1 MYSYLETF
9 LNIIGTKMNKVLVLF
24 DFIDGNPGIGTVSSI
39 KRPSVGGSIVRQFNT
54 LTSFVNDKT
63 SLIVRYKVIF
73 I

>member
-39 KRPSVGGSIVRQFNT
+39 KSPSVGGSIVEQFT

-63 SLIVRYKVIF
+63 SIIVRYKVIY